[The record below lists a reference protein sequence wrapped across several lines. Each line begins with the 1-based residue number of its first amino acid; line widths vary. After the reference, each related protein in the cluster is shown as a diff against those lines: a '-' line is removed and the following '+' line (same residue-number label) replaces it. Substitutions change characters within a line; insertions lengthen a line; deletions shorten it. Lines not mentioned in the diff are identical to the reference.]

1 MKTQIVIHLL
11 PHELDWF
18 DWQSKQMKI
27 GSNFLEPSDEIIL
40 DVTLNLNLVDWES
53 SKIPK
58 EFFIEKFNNILLL
71 WDWCKIIANTD
82 SDNKCRGCDDKRRN
96 SIRESVS
103 DNILYLDSD
112 LIFRPE
118 NLKYIIT
125 AAKEIPSQYYIISSE
140 IVKIWDNSWDC
151 ITNKNYINH
160 IPDLDKYYNSD
171 PFKII
176 VDGMGE
182 SVGLKSIDIFKFG
195 GGWFNLLST
204 NLLKLTDIP
213 DSFGPYGVDDSY
225 VMICCG
231 ILKNKKYDIKQY
243 VLENMIVTENYKY
256 RQNPYKNYLTIIN
269 KQTEFRKTAESNL
282 NKEIQEFIKRL

>member
-1 MKTQIVIHLL
+1 MNG
-11 PHELDWF
+11 DWITFNKNNF
-18 DWQSKQMKI
+18 D
-27 GSNFLEPSDEIIL
+27 
-40 DVTLNLNLVDWES
+40 LNPNEQKVVV
-53 SKIPK
+53 
-58 EFFIEKFNNILLL
+58 F
-71 WDWCKIIANTD
+71 T
-82 SDNKCRGCDDKRRN
+82 
-96 SIRESVS
+96 VS
-103 DNILYLDSD
+103 
-112 LIFRPE
+112 P
-118 NLKYIIT
+118 IIT
-125 AAKEIPSQYYIISSE
+125 NTN
-140 IVKIWDNSWDC
+140 D
-151 ITNKNYINH
+151 TNKNYINH

-269 KQTEFRKTAESNL
+269 KQMEFRKTAESNL